1 MSRLEMLTDS
11 LVETEHFQ
19 KNVVL
24 PYFKDIYKDLASR
37 SENPDKGIEKFTILQ
52 YCELP
57 GVYGDRFF
65 AILDTDGSGFIELK
79 EFLVGLFRVY
89 CSDFETNMKLA
100 FEFYDFDKDGYICE
114 EDVSLVLSYADINAK
129 DEEELKTD
137 KHGRRRSQS
146 PSNHNFEDRLANQV
160 EIAKITEKMFSKKEK
175 MNYEEFKEFNTN
187 ESSETI
193 LCVLKSLKTHI
204 PCTDNFYKYLKDY
217 RADINVK
224 SNSPPIDVK
233 SSPIAGSRA
242 TTFKATSPTSVDMKK
257 KTFLFTAAKNIKNEK
272 GATYIKDLVGE
283 KSTNADSV
291 NITKEE
297 AEENIL
303 KNATKLKNPKQLRKE
318 RLLRQATIKDSDID
332 AQLDSKA
339 IRRQNVVK
347 LNEEE
352 KKEAVTVVGE
362 IQSPTGF
369 LSHKKDVGRIC
380 VCGRNDVEEGKDYC
394 PDCLDNSTKESIN
407 GYMYRKTKDKSRIK
421 KYFYR
426 VIGHEMYSYK
436 NEETKSHK
444 TMHSMLGVYIT
455 EEPSEK
461 MADSAGKSL
470 SLYPIKLVFP
480 HKYRM
485 YYFLEKEERSEW
497 VKALRDAAG
506 YRSVGDFYDVSKK
519 VLGKGKFGIVKLAT
533 HKKSGKEVAIKA
545 VSKTEMSPED
555 LELQR
560 NEIEIL
566 KVCQHPSIIRLLDIF
581 ENETDIYLVMEYMKG
596 GDLFDYLQRRDFT
609 VPESLACNFA
619 HQIATAIFYLH
630 SYGVAHRDLK
640 PENIIVSDDSE
651 SPEIKI
657 TDFGL
662 SKIVGPK
669 ETSKEPFGTLSYA
682 APEIL
687 QGMPYNK
694 AVDVW
699 SFGIILFLI
708 LSGCLP
714 FDDDDDKLTAHNTVY
729 KDPDLY
735 GDHMKG
741 VSKDAIDLIK
751 QCLEKK
757 PNDRVK
763 IMKVLEHK
771 WFSKANK
778 ELSDLRKAS
787 ENAGQAFKAYTS
799 TLNYK
804 SEEESD

>member
-1 MSRLEMLTDS
+1 M
-11 LVETEHFQ
+11 
-19 KNVVL
+19 
-24 PYFKDIYKDLASR
+24 
-37 SENPDKGIEKFTILQ
+37 
-52 YCELP
+52 
-57 GVYGDRFF
+57 
-65 AILDTDGSGFIELK
+65 
-79 EFLVGLFRVY
+79 
-89 CSDFETNMKLA
+89 
-100 FEFYDFDKDGYICE
+100 
-114 EDVSLVLSYADINAK
+114 SYADINAK
-129 DEEELKTD
+129 DEEEERKD
-137 KHGRRRSQS
+137 AHDRRRSQS
-146 PSNHNFEDRLANQV
+146 PSNHNFEDRLANQK
-160 EIAKITEKMFSKKEK
+160 EIAKITEKMFGKKEK
-175 MNYEEFKEFNTN
+175 LNYEEFKKFNTN

-224 SNSPPIDVK
+224 SNSPLLDVK
-233 SSPIAGSRA
+233 GSPIAGSRS
-242 TTFKATSPTSVDMKK
+242 TTFKATSPTSRDVKK

-272 GATYIKDLVGE
+272 GVAYMKDLVND
-283 KSTNADSV
+283 KSANSDSL
-291 NITKEE
+291 NITKEQ

-303 KNATKLKNPKQLRKE
+303 KNATKLKNPKMLRME
-318 RLLRQATIKDSDID
+318 RLKRQETIKESDFDSS
-332 AQLDSKA
+332 LDSKA
-339 IRRQNVVK
+339 IRRQNVTK
-347 LNEEE
+347 LNLEEEE
-352 KKEAVTVVGE
+352 KGSVTVTGE
-362 IQSPTGF
+362 IQSPT
-369 LSHKKDVGRIC
+369 LTLDHKSGVSRIC
-380 VCGRNDVEEGKDYC
+380 VCGRNDVVEGKDYC
-394 PDCLDNSTKESIN
+394 EECLDNSTKESIT

-436 NEETKSHK
+436 NEESKTHK
-444 TMHSMLGVYIT
+444 TMHSMVGVYIT
-455 EEPSEK
+455 AEPSEK
-461 MADSAGKSL
+461 MSDSSGKSL

-480 HKYRM
+480 YKYRM
-485 YYFLEKEERSEW
+485 YYFLDKEERSNW
-497 VKALRDAAG
+497 VKALREAAG
-506 YRSVGDFYDVSKK
+506 YRSVADFYDVSKK

-533 HKKSGKEVAIKA
+533 HKKSGKEVAIKM

-609 VPESLACNFA
+609 VSESLACNFA

-651 SPEIKI
+651 TPEIKI

-687 QGMPYNK
+687 QGLPYNK

-741 VSKDAIDLIK
+741 VSKEAIDLIK
-751 QCLEKK
+751 LCLEKK
-757 PNDRVK
+757 PGDRIK

-778 ELSDLRKAS
+778 ELSKLRKAS
-787 ENAGQAFKAYTS
+787 EKAGEAFKAYTS
-799 TLNYK
+799 TLHYK
-804 SEEESD
+804 SDDDSD